1 MKTII
6 FDFDGTL
13 ADTRQSIIQT
23 LQATLKELH
32 LSEAEEEQIKNLIG
46 LPLRDTFVQ
55 AGHIQDPDLLEKA
68 IGIYREKYP
77 DISLHSVRLF
87 PHVKGTLKDL
97 HRQGITIAIA
107 SSKGKDAL
115 SQLLQS
121 LDIRQYI
128 TMTCGE
134 QDVKNKKPAPDIVLK
149 ILSEIQTE
157 PQDTLVVGD
166 TTYDVIMGQNAGCH
180 TCGVTYGNHTVEQL
194 RQQGADFIVDD
205 FVEILDIQKGG

>member
-77 DISLHSVRLF
+77 AISLHSVCLF
-87 PHVKGTLKDL
+87 PHVKDTLKDL
-97 HRQGITIAIA
+97 HRQGLTIAVA

-134 QDVKNKKPAPDIVLK
+134 QDVKNKKPAPDMVLK
-149 ILSEIQTE
+149 VLSETQTE

-166 TTYDVIMGQNAGCH
+166 TTYDVAMGQNAGCH
-180 TCGVTYGNHTVEQL
+180 TCGVAYGNHTREQL
-194 RQQGADFIVDD
+194 EQQGAGYVIDD
-205 FVEILDIQKGG
+205 FRGIFDIISV

>member
-23 LQATLKELH
+23 IQATLKELH
-32 LSEAEEEQIKNLIG
+32 LSEAKEEQIKNLIG

-68 IGIYREKYP
+68 IRIYREKYP
-77 DISLHSVRLF
+77 AISLHSVRLF
-87 PHVKGTLKDL
+87 PHVKDTLKDL
-97 HRQGITIAIA
+97 HRQGLTIAVA

-121 LDIRQYI
+121 LGIRQYI
-128 TMTCGE
+128 TMTYGE
-134 QDVKNKKPAPDIVLK
+134 QDVKNKKPAPDMVLK
-149 ILSEIQTE
+149 ILSETQTE

-166 TTYDVIMGQNAGCH
+166 TTYDVAMGQNAGCH
-180 TCGVTYGNHTVEQL
+180 TCGWFTATIHENNWINKVPVT
-194 RQQGADFIVDD
+194 
-205 FVEILDIQKGG
+205 